1 MMKTLSLR
9 NWLQSKETDT
19 FVSIVEKQQNK
30 HQFTQATSSMKQE
43 IIDLQAIHTTS
54 KHCAIIATST
64 DDIKTQLKQVNDSMK
79 NDREDMM
86 NCKQNTLNI
95 WISEALTSIEWLK
108 EINDWESSVKKWKLM
123 FQSSSIDKDLFHKQ
137 EKMKVIQ
144 KKIESLIPYEF
155 NNKIHD
161 ETQVNRIAN
170 SIKEFWF
177 TQPIVIDK
185 NNVVVIWHGRL
196 EASQKLW
203 LKEVP
208 CVIMEDLN
216 DEQIRKLRILDNKLN
231 ESEWNIENLQYDLS
245 TIKDFNIWDIKISV
259 DDLFDD
265 VFSVDD
271 FDENFSLPDWEKA
284 PFSQMTFTLADEQ
297 KKEVEEAIKL
307 VKQTDQY
314 KSQMNFWNDNS
325 NWNALYCIVQQW
337 LMSNK

>member
-1 MMKTLSLR
+1 MK
-9 NWLQSKETDT
+9 
-19 FVSIVEKQQNK
+19 IQQ
-30 HQFTQATSSMKQE
+30 
-43 IIDLQAIHTTS
+43 
-54 KHCAIIATST
+54 
-64 DDIKTQLKQVNDSMK
+64 
-79 NDREDMM
+79 R
-86 NCKQNTLNI
+86 
-95 WISEALTSIEWLK
+95 
-108 EINDWESSVKKWKLM
+108 
-123 FQSSSIDKDLFHKQ
+123 
-137 EKMKVIQ
+137 
-144 KKIESLIPYEF
+144 KIESLIPYEF

-185 NNVVVIWHGRL
+185 NNVVVIWHWRL

-231 ESEWNIENLQYDLS
+231 ESEWNVENLQYDIS
-245 TIKDFNIWDIKISV
+245 TIKDFNIWDIELSV

-271 FDENFSLPDWEKA
+271 FDENFSLPAWEKA
-284 PFSQMTFTLADEQ
+284 PFWQMTFTLADEQ
-297 KKEVEEAIKL
+297 KKEVEEAIEL
-307 VKQTDQY
+307 VKKTDEY
-314 KSQMNFWNDNS
+314 KSQMNFWNENS